1 MSVHGKHEQYMSYFQ
16 EEENALPLLR
26 RALASIRG
34 ALADY
39 DDGGYRGWI
48 RREMAEAE
56 RRGFPRDHR
65 SALEER
71 RALAEDTPG
80 HVAMSALADELG
92 RKIRSVEDREE
103 ETTYMKGMVTLMQK
117 YDGGGDDDDV
127 DEPAPAPG
135 GLGNFGF
142 KRSIV
147 SRKGGFFEDYVVMTT
162 GGRPQTNNNEPGGDC
177 NECGA
182 PTVYLKGE
190 ALVVCTECGL
200 TRGSCD
206 VSLDAVPFVDRPA
219 KISETGYK
227 RINHFNEWLAQ
238 FQAKGSTEIHPDV
251 INEVVEEFTK
261 RRQKSSDVTPE
272 RVRKYLKLLGYTG
285 FYEHIVQIASIIS
298 RKPPPYL
305 TPQQEERL
313 RIMFRLCQVPFD
325 ECPNKLKKDPATGKI
340 RKNFPSY
347 SYTLYKFC
355 ELMGY
360 DDFLHYFKLL
370 KSPKNLEQHDR
381 MWEHF
386 CSKLGWQ
393 FIPSSCMV
401 GPSSVAAR
409 Q

>member
-1 MSVHGKHEQYMSYFQ
+1 MSVHGKHERYMSYFQ
-16 EEENALPLLR
+16 EEEKALPRLR
-26 RALASIRG
+26 GALASIREV
-34 ALADY
+34 LTKY
-39 DDGGYRGWI
+39 DDPVYRGWL
-48 RREMAEAE
+48 RREIEVTK
-56 RRGFPRDHR
+56 RRDFPREHL

-71 RALAEDTPG
+71 RALTEDTAG
-80 HVAMSALADELG
+80 HVALSALADELE

-103 ETTYMKGMVTLMQK
+103 ETTYLKGMFTLMQR
-117 YDGGGDDDDV
+117 YDDDPDPN
-127 DEPAPAPG
+127 PAPVETPGG
-135 GLGNFGF
+135 GLGSFGF

-147 SRKGGFFEDYVVMTT
+147 SRKGGFYEDYVGMTT
-162 GGRPQTNNNEPGGDC
+162 GNGPMTDDEPGGDC
-177 NECGA
+177 NECGG
-182 PTVYLKGE
+182 TTIYLKRE

-206 VSLDAVPFVDRPA
+206 ASLDAVPFVDRPP

-238 FQAKGSTEIHPDV
+238 FQAKGSTEIHPNIID
-251 INEVVEEFTK
+251 EVVAEFAK

-285 FYEHIVQIASIIS
+285 YYEHIVQIASIIS

-325 ECPNKLKKDPATGKI
+325 ECPKRLKKDPATGKI

-381 MWEHF
+381 MWEYF
-386 CSKLGWQ
+386 CSRLGWQ

-401 GPSSVAAR
+401 GPGGVAAR